1 MTIEM
6 DAEPHPSLVCATN
19 GTSIQVPAVSAPR
32 LGCKVP
38 ATIASKTKMTRAFIF
53 SVNSDDD
60 QNQDSDAHKDNKEVA
75 VRNSSRGEVFL
86 RFFRACRQLREFIV
100 AHLRNRV
107 FYLLGIDMGGF
118 HRLLCRTGRKEIFDL
133 RQILLARSRNGG
145 DIFLK
150 IRRRNDMILR
160 VRARSCRSSVGS
172 SERCLRRFGYAP
184 KESGAGRRFPFFQ
197 CGTAGDEIR
206 PYRSPTGKK
215 RDSSNGLR

>member
-75 VRNSSRGEVFL
+75 VRNSSRSEVFL
-86 RFFRACRQLREFIV
+86 SFFRACRQMSELIV
-100 AHLRNRV
+100 AHLGDRV
-107 FYLLGIDMGGF
+107 LYLFRINVRGF
-118 HRLLCRTGRKEIFDL
+118 HRLL
-133 RQILLARSRNGG
+133 
-145 DIFLK
+145 
-150 IRRRNDMILR
+150 
-160 VRARSCRSSVGS
+160 
-172 SERCLRRFGYAP
+172 
-184 KESGAGRRFPFFQ
+184 
-197 CGTAGDEIR
+197 
-206 PYRSPTGKK
+206 
-215 RDSSNGLR
+215 